1 MKNKKIL
8 IGIII
13 ITSVIIGIITFF
25 IINKTEKPDQVL
37 QDYFTKISEEK
48 YEEAYEMLSES
59 AKNKI
64 AKDTFV
70 KKNDSIYK
78 GIDMTD
84 LKTEITNV
92 ENNEKI
98 TYNQKMN
105 TSAGE
110 ISFTNEASVIKEDK
124 KYKINWKNS
133 LIYPYL
139 NENDKIR
146 VKTLK
151 SERGN
156 IYDRNNILLAGK
168 GNISS
173 IGLVPG
179 KMSEN
184 KEEDI
189 QKLSTILGV
198 SVESINN
205 KL

>member
-78 GIDMTD
+78 GIEDR
-84 LKTEITNV
+84 K
-92 ENNEKI
+92 
-98 TYNQKMN
+98 
-105 TSAGE
+105 
-110 ISFTNEASVIKEDK
+110 SV
-124 KYKINWKNS
+124 
-133 LIYPYL
+133 
-139 NENDKIR
+139 
-146 VKTLK
+146 V
-151 SERGN
+151 
-156 IYDRNNILLAGK
+156 
-168 GNISS
+168 
-173 IGLVPG
+173 
-179 KMSEN
+179 
-184 KEEDI
+184 
-189 QKLSTILGV
+189 
-198 SVESINN
+198 
-205 KL
+205 

>member
-105 TSAGE
+105 SSAGE

-133 LIYPYL
+133 LIYP
-139 NENDKIR
+139 
-146 VKTLK
+146 
-151 SERGN
+151 
-156 IYDRNNILLAGK
+156 
-168 GNISS
+168 
-173 IGLVPG
+173 
-179 KMSEN
+179 
-184 KEEDI
+184 
-189 QKLSTILGV
+189 
-198 SVESINN
+198 
-205 KL
+205 